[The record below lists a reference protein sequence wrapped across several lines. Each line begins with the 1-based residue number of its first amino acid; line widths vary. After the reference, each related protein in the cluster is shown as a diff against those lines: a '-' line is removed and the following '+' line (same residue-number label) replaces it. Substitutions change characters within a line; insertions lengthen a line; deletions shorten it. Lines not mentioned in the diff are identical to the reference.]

1 MINKRVNQ
9 LINQN
14 KYIQNDISIEYI
26 YNLTI
31 QCYKSVNK
39 LMKKNN
45 KERKDLIN
53 ILEIIITY
61 INQIETNEKNIYNN
75 YYVNNIFLDKI
86 LEMINKIRNSAMI
99 CNNLLQND
107 IIHNL

>member
-1 MINKRVNQ
+1 MLNKRVNQ
-9 LINQN
+9 LIHQSR
-14 KYIQNDISIEYI
+14 YIQNDISIEYI

-31 QCYKSVNK
+31 QCYKSINK

-45 KERKDLIN
+45 KERKDLMN
-53 ILEIIITY
+53 ILEIIISY
-61 INQIETNEKNIYNN
+61 IDQIKLNEKKIYNN
-75 YYVNNIFLDKI
+75 IYINDLFLDKI
-86 LEMINKIRNSAMI
+86 LEMINEIKNTALI